1 MAAMSASALKCVR
14 DHYPWRHLLCLLN
27 SQSAWTARREPS
39 LQRSAEHVRSVVMA
53 ESSAIAPRE
62 LPRKL
67 GLVTGMAVV
76 VGVII
81 GSGIFRVPSP
91 IAGAAGSLTGIALVW
106 ILGGIVSLFGALSVA
121 ELATMYPA
129 AGGPY
134 VYLREAY
141 GRPLAFLFGWMWL
154 LTTPIS
160 WAAQSL
166 MFAEYLG
173 YFVPIRVAVQH
184 VIAAGLVILVGAAN
198 YRSVKLGAV
207 IQNVSTGAK
216 ILAIVGLSAAIFA
229 FAPGGHANPLRV
241 EPMGAANW
249 SGIGIGLIAALWA
262 YDGWENL
269 TTLSGE
275 VKNPQRNLPIA
286 LIGGVLVV
294 AAAYLLINAAYLRAL
309 PLPQLAA
316 SKSVAADA
324 AGAVFGR
331 AGASLAGAL
340 VMLSVFGT
348 LNGSILSCPRVFFAM
363 AEDGLFFRTV
373 GRIHPKFET
382 PYIAIGF
389 IAVLAVIYVLL
400 RDFMQ
405 LAAGYVLGVWPFLAL
420 CVIGLFILRRRR
432 PDFPRA
438 YRALGYPVVPALFV
452 LATFVVVANAL
463 YAQFWS
469 TIASIL
475 ITLAG
480 LPLYFLWIAWQR
492 RQSIIGAPSTTRPRS

>member
-1 MAAMSASALKCVR
+1 M
-14 DHYPWRHLLCLLN
+14 
-27 SQSAWTARREPS
+27 T
-39 LQRSAEHVRSVVMA
+39 
-53 ESSAIAPRE
+53 ESSASAPRE

-91 IAGAAGSLTGIALVW
+91 IAEAAGSLTGIALVW
-106 ILGGIVSLFGALSVA
+106 ILGGIVALFGALSIA

-173 YFVPIRVAVQH
+173 YFVPIRPVVQH
-184 VIAAGLVILVGAAN
+184 GIAAVLIILVAAAN
-198 YRSVKLGAV
+198 YRSVKLGAA
-207 IQNVSTGAK
+207 IQNLSTGAK
-216 ILAIVGLSAAIFA
+216 ILAIVGLSAAIFV
-229 FAPGGHANPLRV
+229 FAPRGHADPLGA

-249 SGIGIGLIAALWA
+249 TGIGIGLIAALWA

-275 VKNPQRNLPIA
+275 VKDPQRNLPIA

-294 AAAYLLINAAYLRAL
+294 IAAYLLINAAYLRAL

-348 LNGSILSCPRVFFAM
+348 LNGSVLSSPRVFFAM
-363 AEDGLFFRTV
+363 AEDSLFFRIV
-373 GRIHPKFET
+373 GRVHRRFET
-382 PYIAIGF
+382 PYVAISF
-389 IAVLAVIYVLL
+389 ITVLAVIYVLL

-405 LAAGYVLGVWPFLAL
+405 LAEGYVLGVWPFLAL
-420 CVIGLFILRRRR
+420 CVIGLFVLRRRR
-432 PDFPRA
+432 PDVPRA
-438 YRALGYPVVPALFV
+438 YRVLGYPVVPALFV
-452 LATFVVVANAL
+452 LATLVVVANAL

-469 TIASIL
+469 TIVSIL

-480 LPLYFLWIAWQR
+480 LPLYFLWMAWLR
-492 RQSIIGAPSTTRPRS
+492 HRSAVAA

>member
-1 MAAMSASALKCVR
+1 MV
-14 DHYPWRHLLCLLN
+14 
-27 SQSAWTARREPS
+27 
-39 LQRSAEHVRSVVMA
+39 
-53 ESSAIAPRE
+53 ESPATAPRE

-91 IAGAAGSLTGIALVW
+91 IAAAAGSLTGVALVW
-106 ILGGIVSLFGALSVA
+106 VLGGIVSLFGALSVA
-121 ELATMYPA
+121 ELAAMYPA

-173 YFVPIRVAVQH
+173 YYVPIRTSVQH
-184 VIAAGLVILVGAAN
+184 VVAAVLIVLVAAAN

-216 ILAIVGLSAAIFA
+216 VLAIAGLSVAIFV
-229 FAPGGHANPLRV
+229 FAPGGQANPFHAQ
-241 EPMGAANW
+241 PMGAANW

-294 AAAYLLINAAYLRAL
+294 IAAYLLINAAYLRAL

-373 GRIHPKFET
+373 GRIHPRFET
-382 PYIAIGF
+382 PYVAISF
-389 IAVLAVIYVLL
+389 IAVLAVVYVLL

-405 LAAGYVLGVWPFLAL
+405 LAEGYVLGVWPFLAL
-420 CVIGLFILRRRR
+420 CVIALFVLRRRR
-432 PDFPRA
+432 PDFPRV

-452 LATFVVVANAL
+452 LATLAVIANAL

-469 TIASIL
+469 TTVSLL

-480 LPLYFLWIAWQR
+480 APLYFLWTAWHR
-492 RQSIIGAPSTTRPRS
+492 RRSPAAAPSPGRQRT

>member
-1 MAAMSASALKCVR
+1 M
-14 DHYPWRHLLCLLN
+14 N
-27 SQSAWTARREPS
+27 E
-39 LQRSAEHVRSVVMA
+39 SVT
-53 ESSAIAPRE
+53 STPRE

-76 VGVII
+76 VGIMI
-81 GSGIFRVPSP
+81 GSGIFRVSSG
-91 IAGAAGSLTGIALVW
+91 IAADTGNLTGIALVW
-106 ILGGIVSLFGALSVA
+106 ILGGIVALFGALSIA
-121 ELATMYPA
+121 ELAAMYPA

-173 YFVPIRVAVQH
+173 FFVPIPVPVQH
-184 VIAAGLVILVGAAN
+184 AIAAALIVLVAIAN
-198 YRSVKLGAV
+198 VRSVKLGAA
-207 IQNVSTGAK
+207 IQNISSSAK
-216 ILAIVGLSAAIFA
+216 VLAIVGLSAAIF
-229 FAPGGHANPLRV
+229 FLAPGGEHNPLNA
-241 EPMGAANW
+241 EPMGVANW

-262 YDGWENL
+262 YDGWQNL
-269 TTLSGE
+269 TTISGE
-275 VKNPQRNLPIA
+275 VKNPQRNLPLA
-286 LIGGVLVV
+286 LVGGVLVV
-294 AAAYLLINAAYLRAL
+294 MAVYLLINAAYVRAL
-309 PLPQLAA
+309 PVAELAA
-316 SKSVAADA
+316 SKSVATDA
-324 AGAVFGR
+324 AMVVMGR
-331 AGASLAGAL
+331 AGVSLIGAL

-348 LNGSILSCPRVFFAM
+348 LNGSILSSPRVFFAM

-373 GRIHPKFET
+373 GKVHPKYET
-382 PYIAIGF
+382 PYVAIGF
-389 IAVLAVIYVLL
+389 IVVIAVIYVLL

-405 LAAGYVLGVWPFLAL
+405 LAEGYVLGVWPFLAL
-420 CVIGLFILRRRR
+420 CAIGVFILRRKR

-438 YRALGYPVVPALFV
+438 YRAVGYPLVPALFA

-469 TIASIL
+469 TIASIA

-480 LPLYFLWIAWQR
+480 LPLYYLWMWRQR
-492 RQSIIGAPSTTRPRS
+492 RVRSMA

>member
-1 MAAMSASALKCVR
+1 MV
-14 DHYPWRHLLCLLN
+14 
-27 SQSAWTARREPS
+27 
-39 LQRSAEHVRSVVMA
+39 
-53 ESSAIAPRE
+53 ESPATAPRE

-91 IAGAAGSLTGIALVW
+91 IAAAAGSLTGVALVW
-106 ILGGIVSLFGALSVA
+106 VLGGIVSLFGALSVA
-121 ELATMYPA
+121 ELAAMYPA

-173 YFVPIRVAVQH
+173 YYVPIRTSVQH
-184 VIAAGLVILVGAAN
+184 MVAAVLIVLVAAAN

-216 ILAIVGLSAAIFA
+216 VLAIAGLSVAIFV
-229 FAPGGHANPLRV
+229 FAPGGQGNPFHAQ
-241 EPMGAANW
+241 PMGAANW

-294 AAAYLLINAAYLRAL
+294 IAAYLLINAAYLRAL

-373 GRIHPKFET
+373 GRIHPRFET
-382 PYIAIGF
+382 PYVAISF
-389 IAVLAVIYVLL
+389 IAVLAVVYVLL

-405 LAAGYVLGVWPFLAL
+405 LAEGYVLGVWPFLAL
-420 CVIGLFILRRRR
+420 CVIALFVLRRRR
-432 PDFPRA
+432 PDFPRV

-452 LATFVVVANAL
+452 LATLAVIANAL

-469 TIASIL
+469 TTVSLL

-480 LPLYFLWIAWQR
+480 APLYFLWTAWHR
-492 RQSIIGAPSTTRPRS
+492 RRSPAAAPSPGRQRT

>member
-1 MAAMSASALKCVR
+1 M
-14 DHYPWRHLLCLLN
+14 
-27 SQSAWTARREPS
+27 T
-39 LQRSAEHVRSVVMA
+39 
-53 ESSAIAPRE
+53 ESSEVASRE

-106 ILGGIVSLFGALSVA
+106 VLGGIVSLFGALSVA

-173 YFVPIRVAVQH
+173 FFVPIHETVQH
-184 VIAAGLVILVGAAN
+184 AVAAVLLILVAAAN
-198 YRSVKLGAV
+198 YRSVTLGAV
-207 IQNVSTGAK
+207 IQNLSTGAK
-216 ILAIVGLSAAIFA
+216 VLAIVGLSAAIFV
-229 FAPGGHANPLRV
+229 FAPGGQANPFHA
-241 EPMGAANW
+241 EPMGAADW
-249 SGIGIGLIAALWA
+249 PGIGIGLIAALWA

-294 AAAYLLINAAYLRAL
+294 IVAYLLINAAYLRAL

-348 LNGSILSCPRVFFAM
+348 LNGSVLSCPRVFFAM
-363 AEDGLFFRTV
+363 AEDRLFFRTV
-373 GRIHPKFET
+373 GRVHPRFET
-382 PYIAIGF
+382 PYVAISF
-389 IAVLAVIYVLL
+389 ITVLAVIYVLL

-405 LAAGYVLGVWPFLAL
+405 LAEGYVLGVWPFLAL
-420 CVIGLFILRRRR
+420 CVIGLFVLRRRR
-432 PDFPRA
+432 PDFPRV
-438 YRALGYPVVPALFV
+438 YRALGYPLVPGLFV
-452 LATFVVVANAL
+452 LATLAVIANAL
-463 YAQFWS
+463 YAQFRS
-469 TIASIL
+469 TMVSIL

-480 LPLYFLWIAWQR
+480 VPVYFLWVAWQR
-492 RQSIIGAPSTTRPRS
+492 RRPDAAAPSRSRQLM

>member
-1 MAAMSASALKCVR
+1 MT
-14 DHYPWRHLLCLLN
+14 P
-27 SQSAWTARREPS
+27 TATPPTA
-39 LQRSAEHVRSVVMA
+39 Q
-53 ESSAIAPRE
+53 

-76 VGVII
+76 VGIII

-91 IAGAAGSLTGIALVW
+91 IAEAAGNLTGITLVW
-106 ILGGIVSLFGALSVA
+106 VLGGIITLFGALAIA
-121 ELATMYPA
+121 ELAAMYPE

-173 YFVPIRVAVQH
+173 FFMPIPTFAQH
-184 VIAAGLVILVGAAN
+184 VLAAVLIVLVAAANIRSVRIGAA
-198 YRSVKLGAV
+198 
-207 IQNVSTGAK
+207 IQNLSTGAK
-216 ILAIVGLSAAIFA
+216 VLAVVALAAAIFVL
-229 FAPGGHANPLRV
+229 APGGEANPLR
-241 EPMGAANW
+241 GAAMGNAHW
-249 SGIGIGLIAALWA
+249 TGIGVGIVLALWA

-275 VKNPQRNLPIA
+275 VRNPGRNLPLA

-294 AAAYLLINAAYLRAL
+294 MAVYLVINAAYLRAL
-309 PLPQLAA
+309 PLPELAA

-324 AGAVFGR
+324 AGAVLGR
-331 AGASLAGAL
+331 AGAALVGAL

-348 LNGSILSCPRVFFAM
+348 LNGSILSSPRVFFAM
-363 AEDGLFFRTV
+363 ADDGLFFRTV
-373 GRIHPKFET
+373 GKVHPRFET
-382 PYIAIGF
+382 PWVAIAF
-389 IAVLAVIYVLL
+389 IAVLAVVYVLL

-405 LAAGYVLGVWPFLAL
+405 LAGSYVLGVWPFLAL
-420 CVIGLFILRRRR
+420 CVAGVFILRHTR
-432 PDFPRA
+432 PEVTRP
-438 YRALGYPVVPALFV
+438 YRTWGYPIIPALFV
-452 LATFVVVANAL
+452 VATIVVIGNAL
-463 YAQFWS
+463 YTDFWS
-469 TIASIL
+469 TAASIL

-480 LPLYFLWIAWQR
+480 VPLYYLWLWWQR
-492 RQSIIGAPSTTRPRS
+492 RRGAGAA

>member
-1 MAAMSASALKCVR
+1 MRM
-14 DHYPWRHLLCLLN
+14 
-27 SQSAWTARREPS
+27 T
-39 LQRSAEHVRSVVMA
+39 
-53 ESSAIAPRE
+53 ESSPIVPRE

-67 GLVTGMAVV
+67 GLVSGMAVV

-91 IAGAAGSLTGIALVW
+91 IAGAAGNITGVALVW
-106 ILGGIVSLFGALSVA
+106 ILGGIVSLFGALSIA
-121 ELATMYPA
+121 ELAAMYPA

-166 MFAEYLG
+166 MFSEYLSV
-173 YFVPIRVAVQH
+173 FVPMPEGMQH
-184 VIAAGLVILVGAAN
+184 VIAATLIIIVAAAN
-198 YRSVKLGAV
+198 YRSVKLGAA
-207 IQNVSTGAK
+207 IQNVSTAAK
-216 ILAIVGLSAAIFA
+216 VLALVGLSIAIFA
-229 FAPGGHANPLRV
+229 LAPGGEANPLHS
-241 EPMGAANW
+241 EEFGAANW

-269 TTLSGE
+269 TALSGE
-275 VKNPQRNLPIA
+275 VKNPERNLPLA
-286 LIGGVLVV
+286 LIGGVVLVIV
-294 AAAYLLINAAYLRAL
+294 VYLLINAAYLRAL
-309 PLPQLAA
+309 PLSQLAA
-316 SKSVAADA
+316 STSVAADS
-324 AGAVFGR
+324 AGAVMGR
-331 AGASLAGAL
+331 AGASVVGAL

-348 LNGSILSCPRVFFAM
+348 LNGSILSSPRVFFAM
-363 AEDGLFFRTV
+363 AEDGLFFKTV
-373 GRIHPKFET
+373 GRVHPKFET
-382 PYIAIGF
+382 PYVAIGF
-389 IAVLAVIYVLL
+389 IVVLAVIYVLL

-405 LAAGYVLGVWPFLAL
+405 LAEGYVLGVWPFLAL
-420 CVIGLFILRRRR
+420 CVVGLFTLRRRL

-438 YRALGYPVVPALFV
+438 YRVPGYPVVPLLFV

-469 TIASIL
+469 TVVSIL

-480 LPLYFLWIAWQR
+480 VPLYFLWMWQQR
-492 RQSIIGAPSTTRPRS
+492 RMAATLK

>member
-1 MAAMSASALKCVR
+1 MV
-14 DHYPWRHLLCLLN
+14 
-27 SQSAWTARREPS
+27 
-39 LQRSAEHVRSVVMA
+39 
-53 ESSAIAPRE
+53 ESSASAPRE

-76 VGVII
+76 IGVII

-91 IAGAAGSLTGIALVW
+91 IAAAAGNLTGIALVW
-106 ILGGIVSLFGALSVA
+106 ILGGVVSLFGALSIA

-173 YFVPIRVAVQH
+173 YFVPISPTVQH
-184 VIAAGLVILVGAAN
+184 IIAAVLVILVAAAN
-198 YRSVKLGAV
+198 YRSVKLGAA
-207 IQNVSTGAK
+207 IQNLATGAK
-216 ILAIVGLSAAIFA
+216 ILAIVGLSLAIFA
-229 FAPGGHANPLRV
+229 FAPGGEANPLHA
-241 EPMGAANW
+241 EAMGGASW

-294 AAAYLLINAAYLRAL
+294 IAAYLLINAAYLRAL

-324 AGAVFGR
+324 AKAVLGR

-348 LNGSILSCPRVFFAM
+348 LNGSTLSSPRVFFAM

-373 GRIHPKFET
+373 GRVHPRFET
-382 PYIAIGF
+382 PYVAIGF

-405 LAAGYVLGVWPFLAL
+405 LAEGYVLGVWPFLAL
-420 CVIGLFILRRRR
+420 CVIGLFTLRRRL
-432 PDFPRA
+432 PDFPRT

-452 LATFVVVANAL
+452 LATFAVVANAL

-469 TIASIL
+469 TIVSIL

-480 LPLYFLWIAWQR
+480 LPLYFLWMTWQR
-492 RQSIIGAPSTTRPRS
+492 RRPIVATPSRG

>member
-1 MAAMSASALKCVR
+1 L
-14 DHYPWRHLLCLLN
+14 
-27 SQSAWTARREPS
+27 
-39 LQRSAEHVRSVVMA
+39 VVCATMTS
-53 ESSAIAPRE
+53 SSAQTNPRE

-76 VGVII
+76 IGVII

-91 IAGAAGSLTGIALVW
+91 IAGEAGNLTGIALVW
-106 ILGGIVSLFGALSVA
+106 ILGGVVALFGALSIA
-121 ELATMYPA
+121 ELAAMYPA

-173 YFVPIRVAVQH
+173 FFVPIPEQVQH
-184 VIAAGLVILVGAAN
+184 VIAAALIILVAAAN

-207 IQNVSTGAK
+207 IQNLSTGAK
-216 ILAIVGLSAAIFA
+216 VLAIVCLSAAIF
-229 FAPGGHANPLRV
+229 FLAPGGAHNPLNA
-241 EPMGAANW
+241 EPMGVAKW

-269 TTLSGE
+269 TALSGE
-275 VKNPQRNLPIA
+275 VKNPQRNLPLA

-294 AAAYLLINAAYLRAL
+294 IVVYLLINAAYLRAL

-316 SKSVAADA
+316 SKSVATDA
-324 AGAVFGR
+324 AGAVLGR
-331 AGASLAGAL
+331 TGVSLIGAL

-348 LNGSILSCPRVFFAM
+348 LNGSILSSPRVFFAM

-373 GRIHPKFET
+373 GRVHPKYET
-382 PYIAIGF
+382 PYVAIAF
-389 IAVLAVIYVLL
+389 IVVLAVIYVLL
-400 RDFMQ
+400 RNFMQ
-405 LAAGYVLGVWPFLAL
+405 LAEGYVLGVWPFLAL
-420 CVIGLFILRRRR
+420 CVIGLFILRKRK
-432 PDFPRA
+432 PDFPRK

-452 LATFVVVANAL
+452 LATFVVVGNAL

-475 ITLAG
+475 ITLVG
-480 LPLYFLWIAWQR
+480 VPLYFLWMWWQR
-492 RQSIIGAPSTTRPRS
+492 RRANAS

>member
-1 MAAMSASALKCVR
+1 MTEASV
-14 DHYPWRHLLCLLN
+14 
-27 SQSAWTARREPS
+27 S
-39 LQRSAEHVRSVVMA
+39 
-53 ESSAIAPRE
+53 APRE

-67 GLVTGMAVV
+67 GLATGMAVV

-91 IAGAAGSLTGIALVW
+91 IAASAGNLTGIALVW
-106 ILGGIVSLFGALSVA
+106 ILGGIIALFGALSIA
-121 ELATMYPA
+121 ELAAMYPA

-154 LTTPIS
+154 LTEPIS
-160 WAAQSL
+160 WAALSL
-166 MFAEYLG
+166 TFAEYLG
-173 YFVPIRVAVQH
+173 YFVPVEAAVQH
-184 VIAAGLVILVGAAN
+184 VIAAGLIVLVAAAN

-207 IQNVSTGAK
+207 IQNLSAAAK
-216 ILAIVGLSAAIFA
+216 ILAIVGLSVAIFV
-229 FAPGGHANPLRV
+229 FAPGGQANPFHA
-241 EPMGAANW
+241 EPMGTANW

-262 YDGWENL
+262 YDGCENL
-269 TTLSGE
+269 TALSGE

-286 LIGGVLVV
+286 LIGGILIVV
-294 AAAYLLINAAYLRAL
+294 AAYLLINAAYLRAL

-324 AGAVFGR
+324 GGAVFGR

-348 LNGSILSCPRVFFAM
+348 LNGSILSSPRVFFAM
-363 AEDGLFFRTV
+363 ADDGLFFRTV
-373 GRIHPKFET
+373 GRVHPRFET
-382 PYIAIGF
+382 PHVAIGF
-389 IAVLAVIYVLL
+389 IAVLAVVYVLM

-405 LAAGYVLGVWPFLAL
+405 LAEGYVLGVWPFLAL
-420 CVIGLFILRRRR
+420 SVVGLFVLRRRR

-438 YRALGYPVVPALFV
+438 YRVLGYPFVPALFV
-452 LATFVVVANAL
+452 LATLAVVANAL

-480 LPLYFLWIAWQR
+480 LPLYFLWLAWQR
-492 RQSIIGAPSTTRPRS
+492 RRAAAAAALRPLS

>member
-1 MAAMSASALKCVR
+1 MTTSTASS
-14 DHYPWRHLLCLLN
+14 P
-27 SQSAWTARREPS
+27 P
-39 LQRSAEHVRSVVMA
+39 
-53 ESSAIAPRE
+53 PRE

-91 IAGAAGSLTGIALVW
+91 IAAAAGNLTGIALVW
-106 ILGGIVSLFGALSVA
+106 ILGGIVALFGALSIA
-121 ELATMYPA
+121 ELAAMYPA

-166 MFAEYLG
+166 LFAEYLG
-173 YFVPIRVAVQH
+173 FFVPIPVMAQH
-184 VIAAGLVILVGAAN
+184 VIAAALIVVVAAAN

-207 IQNVSTGAK
+207 IQNFSTGAK
-216 ILAIVGLSAAIFA
+216 VLAIVCLSAAIFLL
-229 FAPGGHANPLRV
+229 APGGEANPLHA
-241 EPMGAANW
+241 EPMGVAKW

-275 VKNPQRNLPIA
+275 VRNPQRNLPMA
-286 LIGGVLVV
+286 LIGGVLLVIVV
-294 AAAYLLINAAYLRAL
+294 YLLINAAYLRAL

-324 AGAVFGR
+324 AGAVLGR
-331 AGASLAGAL
+331 AGASLVGAL

-348 LNGSILSCPRVFFAM
+348 LNGSILSSPRVFFAM

-373 GRIHPKFET
+373 GKVHPKFET
-382 PYIAIGF
+382 PYVAIAF
-389 IAVLAVIYVLL
+389 IVVIAVIYVLL

-405 LAAGYVLGVWPFLAL
+405 LAEGYVLGVWPFLAL
-420 CVIGLFILRRRR
+420 CVIGVFILRRKR
-432 PDFPRA
+432 PEFPRV
-438 YRALGYPVVPALFV
+438 YRALGYPVIPALFV

-480 LPLYFLWIAWQR
+480 VPLYYLWLWRQR
-492 RQSIIGAPSTTRPRS
+492 RTRLAA

>member
-1 MAAMSASALKCVR
+1 MNTTTSPR
-14 DHYPWRHLLCLLN
+14 
-27 SQSAWTARREPS
+27 
-39 LQRSAEHVRSVVMA
+39 
-53 ESSAIAPRE
+53 RE

-67 GLVTGMAVV
+67 GLVTGVAVV

-81 GSGIFRVPSP
+81 GSGIFRVPSG
-91 IAGAAGSLTGIALVW
+91 IAADTGNLTGIALVW
-106 ILGGIVSLFGALSVA
+106 ILGGIVALFGALSIA
-121 ELATMYPA
+121 ELAAMYPA

-141 GRPLAFLFGWMWL
+141 GRPLAFLFGWMFL
-154 LTTPIS
+154 LTQPIS

-173 YFVPIRVAVQH
+173 FFVPIPVFTQH
-184 VIAAGLVILVGAAN
+184 LIAAALIVLVAIAN
-198 YRSVKLGAV
+198 VRSVKLGAV
-207 IQNVSTGAK
+207 IQNISTSAK
-216 ILAIVGLSAAIFA
+216 VLAIVGLSVAIF
-229 FAPGGHANPLRV
+229 FLAPGGAHNPLNT
-241 EPMGAANW
+241 EPMGVAKW

-275 VKNPQRNLPIA
+275 VRNPGRNLPMA
-286 LIGGVLVV
+286 LIGGVVLVMV
-294 AAAYLLINAAYLRAL
+294 VYLLINVAYLRAL

-316 SKSVAADA
+316 SKSVATDA
-324 AGAVFGR
+324 ATVVLGR
-331 AGASLAGAL
+331 AGASLVGAL

-348 LNGSILSCPRVFFAM
+348 LNGSILSTPRVFFAM

-373 GRIHPKFET
+373 GKIHPKYET
-382 PYIAIGF
+382 PYVAIAFIVV
-389 IAVLAVIYVLL
+389 IAVVYVLL

-405 LAAGYVLGVWPFLAL
+405 LAEAYVLGIWPFLAL
-420 CVIGLFILRRRR
+420 CAIGLFILRRKR
-432 PDFPRA
+432 PEVPRP
-438 YRALGYPVVPALFV
+438 YRTLGYPVIPALFV

-475 ITLAG
+475 ITLVG
-480 LPLYFLWIAWQR
+480 LPLYYLWMWRQR
-492 RQSIIGAPSTTRPRS
+492 KLGDLS

>member
-1 MAAMSASALKCVR
+1 MIEASVI
-14 DHYPWRHLLCLLN
+14 
-27 SQSAWTARREPS
+27 T
-39 LQRSAEHVRSVVMA
+39 
-53 ESSAIAPRE
+53 PRE

-91 IAGAAGSLTGIALVW
+91 IAGAAGNLTSVALVW
-106 ILGGIVSLFGALSVA
+106 ILGGIVALFGALSIA
-121 ELATMYPA
+121 ELAAMYPA

-166 MFAEYLG
+166 MFAEYLSL
-173 YFVPIRVAVQH
+173 FVPIPTAVQH
-184 VIAAGLVILVGAAN
+184 MVAALLIILVAAAN
-198 YRSVKLGAV
+198 YRSVKLGAA
-207 IQNVSTGAK
+207 IQNVSTIAK
-216 ILAIVGLSAAIFA
+216 VLAIVGLSVAIFA
-229 FAPGGHANPLRV
+229 LAPGGEANPLHA
-241 EPMGAANW
+241 EPLGAANW

-275 VKNPQRNLPIA
+275 VRNPGRNLPLA
-286 LIGGVLVV
+286 LIGGVLLVIVV
-294 AAAYLLINAAYLRAL
+294 YLLINAAYLRAL
-309 PLPQLAA
+309 PLSQLA
-316 SKSVAADA
+316 SSTSVAADA
-324 AGAVFGR
+324 AGTVMGR
-331 AGASLAGAL
+331 VGASVVGAL

-348 LNGSILSCPRVFFAM
+348 LNGSILSSPRVFFAM
-363 AEDGLFFRTV
+363 AEDGLFFKTV
-373 GRIHPKFET
+373 GRVHPKFET
-382 PYIAIGF
+382 PYVAIGF
-389 IAVLAVIYVLL
+389 SVALAVIYVLL

-405 LAAGYVLGVWPFLAL
+405 LAEGYVLGVWPFLAL
-420 CVIGLFILRRRR
+420 CAIGLFVLRRRL

-452 LATFVVVANAL
+452 LATFLVVANAL

-469 TIASIL
+469 TIVSIL

-480 LPLYFLWIAWQR
+480 VPLYFLWMAWQR
-492 RQSIIGAPSTTRPRS
+492 RHNRATA

>member
-1 MAAMSASALKCVR
+1 M
-14 DHYPWRHLLCLLN
+14 
-27 SQSAWTARREPS
+27 T
-39 LQRSAEHVRSVVMA
+39 
-53 ESSAIAPRE
+53 ESPTTPPRE

-91 IAGAAGSLTGIALVW
+91 IAAAAGSLTGIALVW
-106 ILGGIVSLFGALSVA
+106 ILGGVIALFGALSLA
-121 ELATMYPA
+121 ELAAMYPA

-154 LTTPIS
+154 LTEPIS
-160 WAAQSL
+160 WAALSL
-166 MFAEYLG
+166 TFAEYLG
-173 YFVPIRVAVQH
+173 YFVPIPTAAQH
-184 VIAAGLVILVGAAN
+184 AIAAALIILVAAAN
-198 YRSVKLGAV
+198 YRSVKLAAV
-207 IQNVSTGAK
+207 IQNLSAGAK
-216 ILAIVGLSAAIFA
+216 ILSIVGLSVAIFA
-229 FAPGGHANPLRV
+229 FAPGGRGNPLRT

-249 SGIGIGLIAALWA
+249 SGIGIGLIAVFWA
-262 YDGWENL
+262 YDGCENL

-275 VKNPQRNLPIA
+275 VRNPQRNLPIA
-286 LIGGVLVV
+286 LIGGILIV
-294 AAAYLLINAAYLRAL
+294 AAAYLLINLAYLRAL
-309 PLPQLAA
+309 PLPQVAA
-316 SKSVAADA
+316 SRSVAADA
-324 AGAVFGR
+324 AAAVFGR

-348 LNGSILSCPRVFFAM
+348 LNGSILSSPRVFFAM

-373 GRIHPKFET
+373 GRVHPRFET
-382 PYIAIGF
+382 PYAAISF

-405 LAAGYVLGVWPFLAL
+405 LAEGYVLGVWPFLAL
-420 CVIGLFILRRRR
+420 CVIGLFLLRRRH
-432 PDFPRA
+432 PDFPRV
-438 YRALGYPVVPALFV
+438 YRTLGYPIVPALFV
-452 LATFVVVANAL
+452 LATFAVIANAL

-469 TIASIL
+469 TIVSIL

-480 LPLYFLWIAWQR
+480 VPLYFLWMAWQR
-492 RQSIIGAPSTTRPRS
+492 RRPVAPPPPRRPRLS

>member
-1 MAAMSASALKCVR
+1 MS
-14 DHYPWRHLLCLLN
+14 
-27 SQSAWTARREPS
+27 EPS
-39 LQRSAEHVRSVVMA
+39 TA
-53 ESSAIAPRE
+53 APRE

-81 GSGIFRVPSP
+81 GSGIFRVPSG
-91 IAGAAGSLTGIALVW
+91 IAVDAGNLTGIALVW
-106 ILGGIVSLFGALSVA
+106 ILGGAVALFGALSIA
-121 ELATMYPA
+121 ELAAMYPA

-173 YFVPIRVAVQH
+173 FFVPIPVVWQH
-184 VIAAGLVILVGAAN
+184 LIAAILILLVAAAN

-207 IQNVSTGAK
+207 IQNVSTSAK
-216 ILAIVGLSAAIFA
+216 VLAIVGLSVAIF
-229 FAPGGHANPLRV
+229 FLAPGGEHNPLNA
-241 EPMGAANW
+241 EPLGMAKW

-275 VKNPQRNLPIA
+275 VKNPQRNLPLA

-294 AAAYLLINAAYLRAL
+294 IVVYLLINAAYLRAL

-316 SKSVAADA
+316 SKSVATDA
-324 AGAVFGR
+324 ATVVLGR
-331 AGASLAGAL
+331 AGVSLIGAL

-348 LNGSILSCPRVFFAM
+348 LNGSILSSPRVFFAM

-373 GRIHPKFET
+373 GKVHPKYET
-382 PYIAIGF
+382 PYVAIGF
-389 IAVLAVIYVLL
+389 IAVLAVVYVML

-405 LAAGYVLGVWPFLAL
+405 LAEGYVLGVWPFLAL
-420 CVIGLFILRRRR
+420 CVIGVFILRRKR
-432 PDFPRA
+432 PDFPRV
-438 YRALGYPVVPALFV
+438 YRTIGYPVIPALFV

-463 YAQFWS
+463 YRQPLS
-469 TIASIL
+469 TGASIL
-475 ITLAG
+475 ITLVG
-480 LPLYFLWIAWQR
+480 LPLYYLWMW
-492 RQSIIGAPSTTRPRS
+492 RQGKISGDHS

>member
-1 MAAMSASALKCVR
+1 MTEASV
-14 DHYPWRHLLCLLN
+14 
-27 SQSAWTARREPS
+27 S
-39 LQRSAEHVRSVVMA
+39 
-53 ESSAIAPRE
+53 APRE

-67 GLVTGMAVV
+67 GLATGMAVV

-91 IAGAAGSLTGIALVW
+91 IAASAGNLTGIALVW
-106 ILGGIVSLFGALSVA
+106 ILGGIIALFGALSIA
-121 ELATMYPA
+121 ELAAMYPA

-154 LTTPIS
+154 LTEPIS
-160 WAAQSL
+160 WAALSL
-166 MFAEYLG
+166 TFAEYLG
-173 YFVPIRVAVQH
+173 YFVPVEAAVQH
-184 VIAAGLVILVGAAN
+184 VIAAGLIVLVAAAN

-207 IQNVSTGAK
+207 IQNLSAAAK
-216 ILAIVGLSAAIFA
+216 ILAIVGLSVAIFV
-229 FAPGGHANPLRV
+229 FAPGGQANPFHA
-241 EPMGAANW
+241 EPMGTANW

-262 YDGWENL
+262 YDGCENL
-269 TTLSGE
+269 TALSGE

-286 LIGGVLVV
+286 LIGGILIVV
-294 AAAYLLINAAYLRAL
+294 AAYLLINAAYLRAL

-324 AGAVFGR
+324 GGAVFGR

-348 LNGSILSCPRVFFAM
+348 LNGSILSSPRVFFAM
-363 AEDGLFFRTV
+363 ADDGLFFRTV
-373 GRIHPKFET
+373 GRVHPRFET
-382 PYIAIGF
+382 PHVAIGF
-389 IAVLAVIYVLL
+389 IAVLAVVYVLM

-405 LAAGYVLGVWPFLAL
+405 LAEGYVLGVWPFLAL
-420 CVIGLFILRRRR
+420 SVVGLFVLRRRR

-438 YRALGYPVVPALFV
+438 YRVLGYPFVPALFV
-452 LATFVVVANAL
+452 LATLAVVANAL

-480 LPLYFLWIAWQR
+480 LPLYFLWMAWQR
-492 RQSIIGAPSTTRPRS
+492 RRAAAAAALRPLS

>member
-1 MAAMSASALKCVR
+1 M
-14 DHYPWRHLLCLLN
+14 
-27 SQSAWTARREPS
+27 T
-39 LQRSAEHVRSVVMA
+39 
-53 ESSAIAPRE
+53 ESPVSAPRE

-91 IAGAAGSLTGIALVW
+91 IAESAGSLTGIALVW
-106 ILGGIVSLFGALSVA
+106 ILGGIIALFGALSIA
-121 ELATMYPA
+121 ELAAMYPA

-154 LTTPIS
+154 LTEPIS
-160 WAAQSL
+160 WAALSL
-166 MFAEYLG
+166 TFAEYLG
-173 YFVPIRVAVQH
+173 YFVPVRAPVQH
-184 VIAAGLVILVGAAN
+184 AIAAALIILVAAAN

-207 IQNVSTGAK
+207 IQNVSAGAK
-216 ILAIVGLSAAIFA
+216 ILAIVGLSLAIFA
-229 FAPGGHANPLRV
+229 FAPGGQANPFHS
-241 EPMGAANW
+241 EPMGTAKW

-262 YDGWENL
+262 YDGCENL
-269 TTLSGE
+269 TALSGE

-286 LIGGVLVV
+286 LIGGILIVV
-294 AAAYLLINAAYLRAL
+294 AAYLLINAAYLRAL

-348 LNGSILSCPRVFFAM
+348 LNGSILSSPRVFFAM
-363 AEDGLFFRTV
+363 ADDGLFFRTV
-373 GRIHPKFET
+373 GRVHPRFET
-382 PYIAIGF
+382 PHVAIGF
-389 IAVLAVIYVLL
+389 IAVLAVGYVLL

-405 LAAGYVLGVWPFLAL
+405 LAEGYVLGVWPFLAL
-420 CVIGLFILRRRR
+420 SVVGLFVLRRRR

-438 YRALGYPVVPALFV
+438 YRVLGYPFVPALFV
-452 LATFVVVANAL
+452 LATLAVVANAL

-480 LPLYFLWIAWQR
+480 LPLYFLWMAWQR
-492 RQSIIGAPSTTRPRS
+492 RRSTAAATSDRVQRT